1 MNRNSELDVRKNGVS
16 KEQAPVQSAV
26 VPSIEPAEP
35 NGQPFVPRDA
45 KAELSLKGNLGV
57 LLGGAAFLLVA
68 VLFVVSKIPHAAT
81 AHKTPELLANADHR
95 AETPPLPTSPGTNNG
110 LPIND
115 SEVGHPHVQT
125 EDRTEGVGPD
135 DVNRTAQPRSQP
147 QSLPANLGGISPM
160 NTQGPWEAPDYQGK
174 GQPTDPEAHPGLAE
188 TRSEH
193 DALDK
198 PSLVFVETP
207 TAGAKTTSMIE
218 HVDISVGL
226 PPGTRLRARLEAAAN
241 TAVATPVIAVV
252 EYNYERHGEIVVP
265 AGAKVFGHLEAADAS
280 GFVGVRFDS
289 MILPDGSPM
298 DVDAAA
304 TDLQLRPLRGKVE
317 GRHRGKNILV
327 RSVSGVGQIAATL
340 AGRGSLN
347 QPLSET
353 DLLRERVSDNIA
365 QASDQEVNRLAVTER
380 LVVSVAA
387 NTEIYVV
394 LRKPA
399 KTEATGKSDQPAIRG
414 QSTSRQSAEQL
425 RQLLQ
430 LQREL
435 NQEVN
440 TTSSNQ

>member
-1 MNRNSELDVRKNGVS
+1 MNQNSELDVRKDGVS
-16 KEQAPVQSAV
+16 KEPEPVPFQLGS
-26 VPSIEPAEP
+26 SIEPAAA
-35 NGQPFVPRDA
+35 NVQPFVPKDE
-45 KAELSLKGNLGV
+45 KAELPFKGNLGV
-57 LLGGAAFLLVA
+57 LLAGAAFLLVA

-81 AHKTPELLANADHR
+81 AHKAPELLSNGDHR
-95 AETPPLPTSPGTNNG
+95 AETSPSPTPPGTNNG

-125 EDRTEGVGPD
+125 EDKTEGVGPD
-135 DVNRTAQPRSQP
+135 DVNRTAQPRSLS

-160 NTQGPWEAPDYQGK
+160 NKQGPWEAPDYQGND
-174 GQPTDPEAHPGLAE
+174 QPTDPEALPGLAAA
-188 TRSEH
+188 RSEH

-198 PSLVFVETP
+198 PSLVFAETP
-207 TAGAKTTSMIE
+207 TAGSGAKTASMIE
-218 HVDISVGL
+218 RLDVGIGL
-226 PPGTRLRARLEAAAN
+226 PPGTRLRARIEAAAN
-241 TAVATPVIAVV
+241 TAVATPVIAVI

-265 AGAKVFGHLEAADAS
+265 AGTKVFGHLEAADAS
-280 GFVGVRFDS
+280 GFVGVRLDS
-289 MILPDGSPM
+289 MMLPDGSAA

-380 LVVSVAA
+380 LVVSIAA

-399 KTEATGKSDQPAIRG
+399 RTEATARVEKPQATDQSSPR
-414 QSTSRQSAEQL
+414 QSTEQL

-430 LQREL
+430 LQKEL
-435 NQEVN
+435 NQEVIPVN
-440 TTSSNQ
+440 